1 MNANDS
7 LERRVADFYE
17 HEVPPRAPDW
27 VLRSTL
33 ETIET
38 TPQRRVLIRVPRR
51 FPQMN
56 TYAKVA
62 IAAVVASRSERWA

>member
-38 TPQRRVLIRVPRR
+38 TPQRRSSSACRGGSL
-51 FPQMN
+51 
-56 TYAKVA
+56 K
-62 IAAVVASRSERWA
+62 